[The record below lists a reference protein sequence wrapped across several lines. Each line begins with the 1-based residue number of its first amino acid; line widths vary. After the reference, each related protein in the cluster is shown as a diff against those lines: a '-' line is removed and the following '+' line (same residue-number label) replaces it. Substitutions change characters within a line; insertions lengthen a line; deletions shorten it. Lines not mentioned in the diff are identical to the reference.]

1 MNDFLSFFLLLS
13 VPGMPLL
20 LAIPA
25 LRSRLSWSCYAALLP
40 SIILLTVPVDFSI
53 EIPWMLFGTG
63 LGIDGISRLFLAMS
77 VILWVAASIFLHLRS
92 EQPAGKRL
100 TTFFLLTMAGH
111 LGVILTTELVGFFA
125 FSALM
130 GYGFYGLLVDGGDKT
145 ARRAG
150 RIYLGFM
157 ILADLALFEVLLIA
171 AVTTDDLSYEAVH
184 QTMAMSPSLG
194 LYLSI
199 TLIGFAFKTGVWPLH
214 FWLTQAFRSSR
225 PAVAVLLAGVPVAIG
240 LLGAVRWLPLGEII
254 SPGPGFIVQGVGIA
268 AMIYAILAGLIGLRL
283 KTLPAYVIIFFTGF
297 YAAALGTGLT
307 DPVSWNQHVNLAHF
321 SIVLMVIGLVA
332 LVTLIRWLET
342 RNHYSTTHK
351 TQTDDSNLWFDSLP
365 GAIES
370 WNRKKK
376 FENLPRKC
384 VSFLAKAGHF
394 IQLRKWQRML
404 DLSEYSLQRW
414 AYAITLF
421 LLLGLTFVFLAY

>member
-1 MNDFLSFFLLLS
+1 
-13 VPGMPLL
+13 
-20 LAIPA
+20 
-25 LRSRLSWSCYAALLP
+25 
-40 SIILLTVPVDFSI
+40 
-53 EIPWMLFGTG
+53 
-63 LGIDGISRLFLAMS
+63 
-77 VILWVAASIFLHLRS
+77 
-92 EQPAGKRL
+92 
-100 TTFFLLTMAGH
+100 MAGH

-254 SPGPGFIVQGVGIA
+254 SPGTGFIVQGVGIA
-268 AMIYAILAGLIGLRL
+268 AMIYAILAGLIWSRL

-297 YAAALGTGLT
+297 YATALGTGLT
-307 DPVSWNQHVNLAHF
+307 DPVSWNQHVNWAHF

-332 LVTLIRWLET
+332 LVTLIWWLQT
-342 RNHYSTTHK
+342 KYHYPAMHK
-351 TQTDDSNLWFDSLP
+351 TQTDDSNLWFDRLSS
-365 GAIES
+365 AVES

-376 FENLPRKC
+376 FHNLPRKC
-384 VSFLAKAGHF
+384 VSFLTKAGHL
-394 IQLRKWQRML
+394 IQLRAWQRML
-404 DLSEYSLQRW
+404 DISEYSLQRW
-414 AYAITLF
+414 TFATTLF
-421 LLLGLTFVFLAY
+421 LLLGLIFVFLAY